1 MASEINLQ
9 EVISK
14 WKSGRR
20 VRETSSSTI
29 DEKNLTTD
37 ILNAIAE
44 GEPVSTTALAERTGL
59 NSDEVDGIFDRM
71 RGAGSEFNTDGN
83 LVGNV
88 LTQIPTPHH
97 FNIDGRKLYA
107 WCALDTL
114 FLPGLMD
121 RTAEVESTCPV
132 TGQEIR
138 LTVAPDHIESSS
150 PGGIVVSIIIPGEA
164 DGTGQGSVSGPQCAT

>member
-1 MASEINLQ
+1 VASETNLQ
-9 EVISK
+9 EVIFK
-14 WKSGRR
+14 WKSGWRGR
-20 VRETSSSTI
+20 GTSSSAT

-44 GEPVSTTALAERTGL
+44 GLPVSTTALEERTGL
-59 NSDEVDGIFDRM
+59 DFDEVDGIFDRM
-71 RGAGSEFNTDGN
+71 RGAGSEFNADGH

-97 FNIDGRKLYA
+97 FNIDGKELYA

-114 FLPGLMD
+114 FLPGLMG
-121 RTAEVESTCPV
+121 RTAEVESTCPA
-132 TGQEIR
+132 TGQGIR
-138 LTVAPDHIESSS
+138 LTVAPNHIDSSS
-150 PGGIVVSIIIPGEA
+150 PDGIVVSIIIPGEA